1 MREERGQEK
10 EKERKEGK
18 VVIKVK
24 KGTSKGL
31 AKLALENML
40 VKRMV
45 SQICTK
51 IWS

>member
-1 MREERGQEK
+1 MNEEDG
-10 EKERKEGK
+10 RKESK

>member
-24 KGTSKGL
+24 KGTSKRTFESCSG
-31 AKLALENML
+31 NF
-40 VKRMV
+40 VG
-45 SQICTK
+45 
-51 IWS
+51 